1 LGLQKKNFQQ
11 PDETQTLPNARVDS
25 INIGDITIVKQ
36 TYHLGWQ
43 WSKHIRSLAGTNS
56 CQVHHVG
63 VWVAGRMHVKA
74 DDGQELEFGPGDV
87 ADIPPGHDGWV
98 IGNEPAIFYTFTS
111 KPKLK

>member
-1 LGLQKKNFQQ
+1 
-11 PDETQTLPNARVDS
+11 
-25 INIGDITIVKQ
+25 
-36 TYHLGWQ
+36 
-43 WSKHIRSLAGTNS
+43 
-56 CQVHHVG
+56 
-63 VWVAGRMHVKA
+63 MKA

>member
-1 LGLQKKNFQQ
+1 
-11 PDETQTLPNARVDS
+11 
-25 INIGDITIVKQ
+25 
-36 TYHLGWQ
+36 
-43 WSKHIRSLAGTNS
+43 
-56 CQVHHVG
+56 
-63 VWVAGRMHVKA
+63 MHVKA